1 MSCQLNAPLYT
12 FSNSFM
18 KQGTD
23 GGLVLDQKLLLITNL
38 GGKIST
44 TSELAEEAERQK
56 EELSSEATR
65 NCAGTKYDS

>member
-1 MSCQLNAPLYT
+1 
-12 FSNSFM
+12 M

-38 GGKIST
+38 GGKITT

-65 NCAGTKYDS
+65 N